1 MRVSGAIGAA
11 AAAAVFVAVLVFG
24 PDAGKVTGV
33 AVEAPPPPTPTA
45 TTTTRPVARAVLKTA
60 ENPLLGN
67 GISLREITCELPKFG
82 RAAEQLRSYYKA
94 MVTCMDDAWRPA
106 LEQANLPF
114 SSPELNMEDKPT
126 TGCGPAPS
134 DNEATAFYCGAD
146 RTIYVP
152 RATVLDAVE
161 SHRAGHLNLLGHE
174 YGHHV
179 QLLSGIALAN
189 GSAVHKAGEDTPAG
203 LELIR
208 RQELQANC
216 FSGLFIAAA
225 AGRGTVT
232 KQLADAAARSFND
245 SVADNTHGK
254 LPNQVRWG
262 NDGFRKRVTSACN
275 TYNAPSAQVA

>member
-1 MRVSGAIGAA
+1 MRVRDAVAGL
-11 AAAAVFVAVLVFG
+11 AAAAVFAAVLVLG
-24 PDAGKVTGV
+24 PDAGKVRGV
-33 AVEAPPPPTPTA
+33 AVEAPPPVAA
-45 TTTTRPVARAVLKTA
+45 TSERPVVRPALKTGD
-60 ENPLLGN
+60 NPLLGT
-67 GISLREITCELPKFG
+67 GIGLREITCGLPKFG

-94 MVTCMDDAWRPA
+94 MITCMDDAWRPA

-114 SSPELNMEDKPT
+114 SSPELNIEDKPV

-134 DNEATAFYCGAD
+134 GDEATAFYCGAD

-161 SHRAGHLNLLGHE
+161 SHRPGHLNLLGHE

-179 QLLSGIALAN
+179 QLLSGIAVAN
-189 GSAVHKAGEDTPAG
+189 GMAVRRAGEKTPAG

-232 KQLADAAARSFND
+232 RQLADAAVRSFND
-245 SVADNTHGK
+245 TVADDTHGK
-254 LPNQVRWG
+254 IPNQVRWG
-262 NDGFRKRVTSACN
+262 TDGFRKRTTAACN
-275 TYNAPSAQVA
+275 TYSAPSAQVA